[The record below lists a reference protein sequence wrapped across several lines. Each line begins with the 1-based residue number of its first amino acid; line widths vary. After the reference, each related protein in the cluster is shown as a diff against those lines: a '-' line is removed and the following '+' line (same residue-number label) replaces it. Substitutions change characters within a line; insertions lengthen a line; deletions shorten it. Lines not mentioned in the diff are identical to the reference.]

1 MAEIKVTAAQLK
13 AKAGDLQQLNETF
26 KTRVNSLEETETALA
41 GMWEGEAKDAFHKAF
56 TSDKTQM
63 NNFYNAIA
71 QYVRVMEEIA
81 ARYAQAEAV
90 NVNTAT
96 SRTYGG

>member
-13 AKAGDLQQLNETF
+13 AKATELQDLNNNF
-26 KTRVNSLEETETALA
+26 KKRVEALEETETTLV
-41 GMWEGEAKDAFHKAF
+41 GMWEGDAKDAFHKAF
-56 TSDKTQM
+56 TNDKTQM

-81 ARYAQAEAV
+81 AKYGQAEAT
-90 NVNTAT
+90 NVNTANE
-96 SRTYGG
+96 RKY